1 MTTRSLLL
9 LASLSLTLLLGACVS
24 TQTKNSLAGAMTSH
38 NVSSA
43 TVKKV
48 QAGDSL
54 SATEMAAIL
63 QAGVPEAPL
72 LSYVKQTGGLYSVS
86 AKQIK
91 LLTSSGA
98 SDAFIDYLL
107 ETQRLHDQQMDN
119 LSNPPGYYNG
129 YNSPYYYQ
137 PLPRPPPPCPAPKP
151 HSSKR

>member
-1 MTTRSLLL
+1 MTTRPLLL

-24 TQTKNSLAGAMTSH
+24 TQTKDSLAGAMASH
-38 NVSSA
+38 KVSPA

-54 SATEMAAIL
+54 SAEEMAATL
-63 QAGVPEAPL
+63 KAGVPEAPL
-72 LSYVKQTGGLYSVS
+72 LSYVKQTGGLYSIS
-86 AKQIK
+86 ARQIN
-91 LLTSSGA
+91 LLSSSGA

-107 ETQRLHDQQMDN
+107 ETQRLHDQQMEN

-137 PLPRPPPPCPAPKP
+137 PLPRPPCPAPRP